1 LLPECGHCYLLHA
14 ALKRFSSCAAR
25 LFFSAKRPE
34 NCSCQKRKETNY
46 NCEEHERFGQRQDG
60 INQNEIWTLMW
71 VGWRERSRAGY
82 PSTIA

>member
-1 LLPECGHCYLLHA
+1 MATSVVARMRTLPFASRGFETFQQL
-14 ALKRFSSCAAR
+14 RRAR

-60 INQNEIWTLMW
+60 IN
-71 VGWRERSRAGY
+71 
-82 PSTIA
+82 